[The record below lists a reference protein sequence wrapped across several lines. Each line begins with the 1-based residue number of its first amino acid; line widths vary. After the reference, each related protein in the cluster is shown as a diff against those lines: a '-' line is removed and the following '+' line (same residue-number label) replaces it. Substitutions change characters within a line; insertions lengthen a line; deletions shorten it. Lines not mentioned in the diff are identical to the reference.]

1 MKNIVKDERGF
12 CCMYQTHLMIVVA
25 IIGILAAIAIPKLA
39 QLLKR
44 SQAEK
49 PAVVQPAERA
59 R

>member
-1 MKNIVKDERGF
+1 MKNIVEDKRGF
-12 CCMYQTHLMIVVA
+12 CCMYQTDLMVVVA
-25 IIGILAAIAIPKLA
+25 IIGILAAIALPKLA
-39 QLLKR
+39 QLVKR